1 MVIILNVPSN
11 LCEIFVFVKYVL
23 SSTPY
28 HIPLKYKCEDYCCVG
43 DKHAYFMIACCGH
56 FLLQIASWWF
66 NNELKN
72 SSFSQHLNTRM
83 NGVKIFV
90 IGVQVL
96 LGSLMKVQG
105 GPF

>member
-1 MVIILNVPSN
+1 
-11 LCEIFVFVKYVL
+11 
-23 SSTPY
+23 
-28 HIPLKYKCEDYCCVG
+28 
-43 DKHAYFMIACCGH
+43 
-56 FLLQIASWWF
+56 LLQIASWWF